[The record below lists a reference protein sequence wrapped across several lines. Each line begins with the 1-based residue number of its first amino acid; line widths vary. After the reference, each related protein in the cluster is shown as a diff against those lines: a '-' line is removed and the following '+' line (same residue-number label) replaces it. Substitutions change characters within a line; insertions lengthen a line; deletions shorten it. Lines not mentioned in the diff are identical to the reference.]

1 MNGFGYTLA
10 FVTGLLGAGH
20 CLGMCS
26 GLAGGVAVHQGWWGR
41 LGPLLAY
48 HATRIGTYVVLGAA
62 GAGLGRVLV
71 QSGWLGK
78 GQGLL
83 LIAAGLAII
92 ALGLGVAG
100 GLPWLAGPACRSPRA
115 GVAPVRRLSVW
126 RVRLLP
132 VAGGLVNG
140 MVPCSLVFSVAVKAA
155 ATADPLQAG
164 LLMACFGL
172 GTLPAMAAVTAL
184 GGWTGFRARGV
195 ARRLAGV
202 AVVALGAWT
211 VYEGAV
217 FYQVMRG
224 LAS

>member
-1 MNGFGYTLA
+1 MNEFGYALA

-41 LGPLLAY
+41 PGPLLAY

-78 GQGLL
+78 SQGLL
-83 LIAAGLAII
+83 MITAGLVII

-100 GLPWLAGPACRSPRA
+100 GLPRLAGAGRRPERGTPTAVKLLPA
-115 GVAPVRRLSVW
+115 W

-140 MVPCSLVFSVAVKAA
+140 MVPCSLVFSVAVKAT
-155 ATADPLQAG
+155 ATADPLRAG

-172 GTLPAMAAVTAL
+172 GTLPAMAAVTAF

-202 AVVALGAWT
+202 IVVAVGAWT
-211 VYEGAV
+211 VYEGVV